1 MPIPEDTKG
10 FSLIELMI
18 VVTIISILSIIAI
31 PTYQTY
37 TQRARFT
44 EILTAVEPF
53 KLAVTLAL
61 QNGTPANEIALG
73 VHGIPSSPKP
83 TKNLASID
91 IQDGKIIATATTL
104 ANQVTYILSP
114 NEDGTQWIIS
124 GTCLAKGWCDG

>member
-1 MPIPEDTKG
+1 MTKKLQG

-44 EILTAVEPF
+44 EVLTAVEPF
-53 KLAVTLAL
+53 KVAMTLAL
-61 QNGTPANEIALG
+61 QAGTSTSQLALG
-73 VHGIPSSPKP
+73 THGIPSSPTP

-91 IQDGKIIATATTL
+91 IQDGKIIATASEL
-104 ANQVTYILSP
+104 ANHTTYILTP
-114 NEDGTQWIIS
+114 NEDGSQWTVG
-124 GTCLAKGWCDG
+124 GTCLEKGWCDG